1 MTHDGIGFD
10 YKNPLPQL
18 IDELAYYREMGLTVE
33 GIWLGKSF
41 YMSVLGLDLV
51 LYSPGPRGT
60 FAYLLGVPVHCL
72 ASGNPWT
79 LRFTFKQETG

>member
-1 MTHDGIGFD
+1 MAHDGIGFD

-41 YMSVLGLDLV
+41 YMSVLGLNLV
-51 LYSPGPRGT
+51 LHSPGPRGT

-72 ASGNPWT
+72 AGGNPWT
-79 LRFTFKQETG
+79 LRFTFRQETD